1 MKNGYAFEI
10 QEMENDNGQIGLAVV
25 IGGLVSIFVQYGETL
40 GPVSSILV
48 MGVFCL
54 RIPNLQDFLPKLQKS
69 DVEILYQIQYYR

>member
-10 QEMENDNGQIGLAVV
+10 QEVENDNGQIGLAVV

-48 MGVFCL
+48 MRACIVCEVQRG
-54 RIPNLQDFLPKLQKS
+54 S
-69 DVEILYQIQYYR
+69 DTDASDS